1 MLVDENHNVRDYE
14 QIKGSRTQAAITA
27 WVKVG
32 HKTVSPKV
40 SAFGFVSPMSAWWRA
55 LYGGLGRTIDLH
67 EKGQVPV
74 HLMAI
79 AVVTALLFIGC
90 LLIGCLM
97 ACTTTTGS
105 GSGSGSGSSDDGAA
119 STAAAS
125 GSQAAAAPPAPTAAA
140 AAAAGGGGGGGGG
153 RGGHEELLKYAV
165 D

>member
-14 QIKGSRTQAAITA
+14 QIKGSRTQAAITV

-97 ACTTTTGS
+97 ACTTTTTGGS
-105 GSGSGSGSSDDGAA
+105 SGSSDDGAA

-140 AAAAGGGGGGGGG
+140 AAAAAAAGGGGGGGGG
-153 RGGHEELLKYAV
+153 GGHEELLKYAV

>member
-97 ACTTTTGS
+97 ACTTTGGS
-105 GSGSGSGSSDDGAA
+105 GTSSGTGSGSGSSDDGAA

-140 AAAAGGGGGGGGG
+140 AAAASGGGGG
-153 RGGHEELLKYAV
+153 GGHEELLKYAV

>member
-97 ACTTTTGS
+97 ACTTTTTGGS
-105 GSGSGSGSSDDGAA
+105 SGSSDDGAA

-125 GSQAAAAPPAPTAAA
+125 GSQAAAAPPAHTAAAA
-140 AAAAGGGGGGGGG
+140 AAAAGGGGGGG
-153 RGGHEELLKYAV
+153 HEELLKYAV